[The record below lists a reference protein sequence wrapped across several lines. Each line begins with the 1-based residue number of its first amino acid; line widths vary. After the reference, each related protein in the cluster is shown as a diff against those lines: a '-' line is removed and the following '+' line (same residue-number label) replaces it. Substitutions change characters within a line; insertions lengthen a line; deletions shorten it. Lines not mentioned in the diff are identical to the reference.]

1 MSRIDELKQQ
11 IAQLDDLKRSGV
23 LTTEAARNARER
35 LQAELLTAV
44 IQPSGAAAATTDPS
58 AQEAR
63 PSGRLFLGIAVVV
76 LLVAA
81 GGYAWL
87 GNQAGLSVE
96 PGASGSSAASGSPHS
111 TDAAQIEAMINGLK
125 ERLKTKPDDAEGWTI
140 LGRSYS
146 ALGRQAEA
154 LSAYRKVIELNPKD
168 AQGYAD
174 LADALGSENGNSLEG
189 EPEKLLTKALTL
201 NPDNIKALA
210 LSGTV
215 AFNRGDA
222 ATAARQWERA
232 LRSTEPGSE
241 MARQLQGAVNDA
253 RQQLGAAQPPLAAL
267 STPPPTAEPMR
278 ATTGASATIQGRV
291 TLSEKLKSKTSP
303 EDTVF
308 VFARALEPG
317 KPPLAILRKQVK
329 DLPFDF
335 SLDDSMAMSP
345 AMSLSTVKEAKVGAR
360 VSKSGNA
367 MTQPGDLQGLTA
379 TVAVGAKGIK
389 VEINEAKP

>member
-1 MSRIDELKQQ
+1 MSRIDELKRQ
-11 IAQLDDLKRSGV
+11 IAQLDELKRTGV
-23 LTTEAARNARER
+23 LTTEAARAARVR

-44 IQPSGAAAATTDPS
+44 IQPSGAAAATTDPLE
-58 AQEAR
+58 QEAR
-63 PSGRLFLGIAVVV
+63 PSGRLFLGIATVV
-76 LLVAA
+76 LMVAA

-87 GNQAGLSVE
+87 GNQAGLSVG
-96 PGASGSSAASGSPHS
+96 PGASESSAASGSPHS

-146 ALGRQAEA
+146 ALGRQTEA
-154 LSAYRKVIELNPKD
+154 LSAYRKVIELNPKE

-174 LADALGSENGNSLEG
+174 LADALGSVNGNSLEG

-201 NPDNIKALA
+201 DPDNIKALA

-222 ATAARQWERA
+222 ATAAKQWERA
-232 LRSTEPGSE
+232 LRSAEPGSE
-241 MARQLQGAVNDA
+241 MARQLQGAVSDA

-267 STPPPTAEPMR
+267 STPPQAAEPMR

-303 EDTVF
+303 DDTVF
-308 VFARALEPG
+308 IFARALEPG

-335 SLDDSMAMSP
+335 SLDDSTAMSP
-345 AMSLSTVKEAKVGAR
+345 AMSLSTVKEVNVGAR
-360 VSKSGNA
+360 VSKSGSA
-367 MTQPGDLQGLTA
+367 MAQPGDLHGVMT
-379 TVAVGAKGIK
+379 TVAVGAKGVKI
-389 VEINEAKP
+389 EINEANR

>member
-23 LTTEAARNARER
+23 LTTEAARNARGR

-44 IQPSGAAAATTDPS
+44 IQPSGAADPS
-58 AQEAR
+58 AQEVR
-63 PSGRLFLGIAVVV
+63 PSGRLFMGIAVVV
-76 LLVAA
+76 LVVAA

-87 GNQAGLSVE
+87 GNQSGLSVE

-111 TDAAQIEAMINGLK
+111 TDAAQIETMINGLK
-125 ERLKTKPDDAEGWTI
+125 ERLKAKPDDAEGWTI

-154 LSAYRKVIELNPKD
+154 LSAYRKVIELNPKN

-201 NPDNIKALA
+201 DPDNIKALA

-222 ATAARQWERA
+222 ATAAKQWERA
-232 LRSTEPGSE
+232 LRSAEPGSE

-253 RQQLGAAQPPLAAL
+253 HQQLGTAQPPLAAL
-267 STPPPTAEPMR
+267 SAPPPTAEPMR
-278 ATTGASATIQGRV
+278 ATTGAGATIQGRV

-308 VFARALEPG
+308 IFARALEPG

-367 MTQPGDLQGLTA
+367 MTEPGDLQGLTA